1 VVLQKRRPSFQFY
14 RLLLSG
20 GRHCHNMEHSSER
33 GLQLWDEK
41 LRSNELRKK
50 ADGRQWRRRFFL
62 YLGVIVATIAIATLF
77 ANLSH

>member
-1 VVLQKRRPSFQFY
+1 
-14 RLLLSG
+14 
-20 GRHCHNMEHSSER
+20 MEHSSER